1 MIAQRLIRQPDVPS
15 YFALCKPTFN
25 KKVRTGKLSM
35 RTMDLVE
42 NEVDARIN
50 AFLLRGEV

>member
-1 MIAQRLIRQPDVPS
+1 MIAQRLIRQHDVPS
-15 YFALCKPTFN
+15 YLGMSEPRFS

-42 NEVDARIN
+42 GEVDVWIN
-50 AFLLRGEV
+50 GFLRRGEV